1 MTTSEW
7 WVGLPALL
15 KAFVLTT
22 TLPAWLAIVYFI
34 AAGEADSAKAF
45 GAFAVFAV
53 SAIPHFFIDRRSFGK
68 QSDNGLSSF
77 DGDG

>member
-1 MTTSEW
+1 MRTGEW

-15 KAFVLTT
+15 KVLFLTT

-34 AAGEADSAKAF
+34 AAGEGDSAKAF

-53 SAIPHFFIDRRSFGK
+53 SAIPHFYFDRRNFGK
-68 QSDNGLSSF
+68 QRDNGLSSF
-77 DGDG
+77 DGDE